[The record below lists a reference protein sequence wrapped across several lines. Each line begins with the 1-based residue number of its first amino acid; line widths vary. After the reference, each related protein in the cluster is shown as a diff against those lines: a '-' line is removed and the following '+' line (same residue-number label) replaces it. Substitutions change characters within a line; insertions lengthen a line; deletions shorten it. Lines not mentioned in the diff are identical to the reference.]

1 MVVEINDVQRINGII
16 HHIGSCNTELVLK
29 AEDQI
34 IAHVDVD
41 YRRKKTLHH
50 SATHLM
56 HAALKKIVGSH
67 VEQQGSVVNADRLR
81 FDFSHKAP
89 LTEDEVR
96 NVEAW
101 VNTRILRNESVTITD
116 QVPLEEAR
124 AQGAVALFGEKY
136 GDFVRT
142 IQAGSDSFELCGGN
156 HVNQTGDLGSFIIL
170 SETGVAAGV
179 RRIEAVVAHS
189 AQALVS
195 QERSLLKQVCQ
206 SLKTDQVRLL
216 NRVESLQDE
225 VKQLKKALDK
235 ARKGGGG
242 VQQDDLFSKAVDVA
256 GVPFVAAKVDVDDR
270 GALNALLDHLREKKP
285 EGMYL
290 LCGVE
295 ESGKVMLSAGA
306 GHTLKADRRF
316 HAGKL
321 IGAVAPIVG
330 GRGGGRPDFANGGG
344 TDASQIEAVIAQAP
358 ALLASLVG

>member
-1 MVVEINDVQRINGII
+1 M
-16 HHIGSCNTELVLK
+16 
-29 AEDQI
+29 
-34 IAHVDVD
+34 
-41 YRRKKTLHH
+41 
-50 SATHLM
+50 
-56 HAALKKIVGSH
+56 
-67 VEQQGSVVNADRLR
+67 
-81 FDFSHKAP
+81 
-89 LTEDEVR
+89 
-96 NVEAW
+96 
-101 VNTRILRNESVTITD
+101 
-116 QVPLEEAR
+116 
-124 AQGAVALFGEKY
+124 ALFGEKY

-156 HVNQTGDLGSFIIL
+156 HVSHTGELGSFVIL

-189 AQALVS
+189 AHALIRH
-195 QERSLLKQVCQ
+195 ERGLLKQVCY
-206 SLKTDQVRLL
+206 SLKTDQARLL
-216 NRVESLQDE
+216 NRVDSLQDE

-242 VQQDDLFSKAVDVA
+242 VNQDDLFSKAVDVA
-256 GVPFVAAKVDVDDR
+256 GVPFVVAKVEVDDR

-306 GHTLKADRRF
+306 GHTLKANRRF

-321 IGAVAPIVG
+321 IGAVAPLVG

-344 TDASQIEAVIAQAP
+344 TDATQIDVLIAQAP
-358 ALLASLVG
+358 TLLAHLVG